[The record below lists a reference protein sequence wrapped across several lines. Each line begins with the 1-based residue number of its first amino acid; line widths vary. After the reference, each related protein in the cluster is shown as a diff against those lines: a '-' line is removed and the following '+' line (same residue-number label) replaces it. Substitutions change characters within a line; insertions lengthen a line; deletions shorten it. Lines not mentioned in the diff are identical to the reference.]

1 MAELEAPPR
10 ADVPSS
16 TDRVEDPREGM
27 RRGWVVWFA
36 YAATARHL
44 IRLATP
50 AALVFVP
57 LGLLALLGLAPVVDG
72 SAALV
77 NGSFELFD
85 PPVGPLLAWTAAAT
99 ALVLAAQAVVLPA
112 TVVLA
117 AGLLTGRRVR
127 VPDAM
132 RAAARRLPAMLAL
145 ALLAVLVCA
154 VIAAAGIGVLL
165 WHGPLPGAFFVMGLL
180 LLIAM
185 PCLLGMAAVVLE
197 GRSPGSAIARG
208 YRLACAAGP
217 AQSGFWSSSFTLALG
232 VLALPVAARQAV
244 EWAASGH
251 PLVGGVAT
259 SVLGLAFPAFQATV
273 IARLYLRRL
282 ALRGTATEFDGL
294 VERLPESEPSPARP
308 VPVLAALLLPGLLY
322 GGTMLVNPF
331 GWLEVDQTVV
341 TASWTRR
348 EPPIRKDGRPAPTL
362 GTRDLRAVFAGQ
374 GSSMV
379 MLMDGFDQAKLL
391 TCADSACAHYRYA
404 WAEPAQADEDPRSAG
419 TRLPDGRIVL
429 TTWTPQGKDETWR
442 ARLGL
447 LMCDAKGCLPA
458 AGGRSLGE
466 VKDENRLV
474 ALAPSHYGGLM
485 IAQVRRNGDGEI
497 LSVTTREDPACTKP
511 RTKDLAKLPSRT
523 SRYQDQGLAVA
534 AGPLDRPVV
543 LCFDDYTGSLAVI
556 TCEDDTCDPVH
567 VEHPVQGGF
576 TWASGKNDG
585 PTGATM
591 ALREDGR
598 PLIAYRDSADGSVR
612 LLDCRNPSCSQADTV
627 VLSTPGDDHLPPAL
641 AVDETGRTVVAYQD
655 LDRDQIV
662 VATCRGTRCTHTP
675 VAKSEHTPGPGLAM
689 ALDGR
694 GRPVIAWIDDS
705 YSFDLVVT
713 NPLNLPSP

>member
-1 MAELEAPPR
+1 MSQL
-10 ADVPSS
+10 
-16 TDRVEDPREGM
+16 TGTHLVEDTGDHHKDIREEM
-27 RRGWVVWFA
+27 RRGWAVWFA
-36 YAATARHL
+36 YGATARHL

-57 LGLLALLGLAPVVDG
+57 VGLLVLLGLAPVVNG

-85 PPVGPLLAWTAAAT
+85 PPVGPLLAWTAAAS
-99 ALVLAAQAVVLPA
+99 ALLLAAQVVVLPA

-117 AGLLTGRRVR
+117 TGLLTGRRVR
-127 VPDAM
+127 VSDAM

-145 ALLAVLVCA
+145 ALVAVLVFA
-154 VIAAAGIGVLL
+154 MIAAAGIGVLL
-165 WHGPLPGAFFVMGLL
+165 WLGQVPVAFFVMGLL
-180 LLIAM
+180 TLLSM
-185 PCLLGMAAVVLE
+185 PCLLGVAAVMLE

-208 YRLACAAGP
+208 YGLACAAGP
-217 AQSGFWSSSFTLALG
+217 TQSGYWTSSFTLAVG

-282 ALRGTATEFDGL
+282 ALRGTAAEFDRV
-294 VERLPESEPSPARP
+294 VECLPESRPSPARP

-322 GGTMLVNPF
+322 AGTMLANPF

-341 TASWTRR
+341 TASWPRR
-348 EPPIRKDGRPAPTL
+348 EPTLQKDGRAVPTL
-362 GTRDLRAVFAGQ
+362 GERDLRAVLAGQ

-391 TCADSACAHYRYA
+391 TCADSACTHYRYA

-429 TTWTPQGKDETWR
+429 TTWASEGKDENWR

-447 LMCDAKGCLPA
+447 LMCDANGCVPA
-458 AGGRSLGE
+458 PGGRSLGE
-466 VKDENRLV
+466 VKDRDRLV
-474 ALAPSHYGGLM
+474 ALAPGRYGGLL
-485 IAQVRRNGDGEI
+485 IAQVRRNEDGEI
-497 LSVTTREDPACTKP
+497 LSVTTCEDPGCMKP

-523 SRYQDQGLAVA
+523 SLHQDQGLAVGA
-534 AGPLDRPVV
+534 DPLNRPVV
-543 LCFDDYTGSLAVI
+543 LRFDDHTGSLSVI
-556 TCEDDTCDPVH
+556 TCEDVSCDPVH
-567 VEHPVQGGF
+567 VEHPVQGGW
-576 TWASGKNDG
+576 TWTPDEYSG
-585 PTGATM
+585 PAGATM
-591 ALREDGR
+591 VVRKDGR

-612 LLDCRNPSCSQADTV
+612 LLDCRNLPCSQADTV
-627 VLSTPGDDHLPPAL
+627 VLSAPGDDHLPPAL
-641 AVDETGRTVVAYQD
+641 VVDETGRALVAYQD
-655 LDRDQIV
+655 LDHDQIV
-662 VATCRGTRCTHTP
+662 VAICRGTRCTHTP
-675 VAKSEHTPGPGLAM
+675 VAKSAHTPGPGLAM

-694 GRPVIAWIDDS
+694 GRPVIAWIEDS
-705 YSFDLVVT
+705 YSSFDLVVT
-713 NPLNLPSP
+713 NPLNLPS